1 MHIYLCVC
9 VCVSARLSNALA
21 LSDIVIFISDMNGQY
36 TFKIN

>member
-1 MHIYLCVC
+1 MHIYLC